1 MLHIDIPNGP
11 TFPLRH
17 LVLDYNGTLAEDG
30 TLLPGVAEGL
40 TEIACHLDVHILT
53 ADTHGTVA
61 GQLHGLPCRLHIV
74 DASPQ
79 DRAKLAYL
87 RALDPA
93 TVVCIGNGRNDRLML
108 KEAALGIALI
118 QQEGAGVEALLN
130 ADVVCTSII
139 DAFNLLLKEN
149 RLRATLRN

>member
-11 TFPLRH
+11 TFAFRH

-30 TLLPGVAEGL
+30 TLLPGVAERIV
-40 TEIACHLDVHILT
+40 EIARYLQVHVLT

-61 GQLHGLPCRLHIV
+61 AQLRGLPCHIHIV
-74 DASPQ
+74 DKSRQ
-79 DRAKLAYL
+79 DRAKLAYVET
-87 RALDPA
+87 LDPA
-93 TVVCIGNGRNDRLML
+93 AVVCVGNGRIDRLML

-118 QQEGAGVEALLN
+118 QHEGASVETLLN
-130 ADVVCTSII
+130 ADVVCTSIA
-139 DAFNLLLKEN
+139 DAFDLLLKQN